1 MVRTL
6 FILGILLLGLI
17 LGIVAEVD
25 SWNEREPVFERGV
38 IVGAAFIISGV
49 LAVAV
54 YLLWPRPNSD

>member
-6 FILGILLLGLI
+6 FAIGILLAGLAF
-17 LGIVAEVD
+17 GFVAEVD

-38 IVGAAFIISGV
+38 IVGAAFLISGI

-54 YLLWPRPNSD
+54 YLLWPRSN